1 MLISYTFISLLAIFS
16 FSKLM
21 RSSSFFLPVK
31 FNDFV
36 VEGKLLVLRVKSEGC
51 VEGWILETEEVDDF
65 L

>member
-1 MLISYTFISLLAIFS
+1 
-16 FSKLM
+16 M